1 MEKEYNKYLWS
12 PKQPRV
18 YGISP
23 LTISGTPMPEEDVAT
38 SLKVENSQQR
48 FQQNPIVKRSEQW
61 EAQQK
66 QREEE
71 IAASKKWL
79 ELHPEDESDS
89 PYTILERGKHQAI
102 VDGKDPSYYEKMID
116 DGKQFTKGAL
126 GVLSLPYLG
135 AATAGAYGYGASLG
149 ARGLFA
155 GQGIYGLANKDGV
168 RKTYN
173 LTKDAI
179 KGTGSWGDAAKS
191 AGGDALNL
199 AMIIPGTKFL
209 TNVARAG
216 YKPAIAADAIN
227 LATRTTKLPATEPLL
242 NVGWAPKQTIGVT
255 RAGEYDKMF
264 YPNRYDV
271 VHGNANPFGVWLQG
285 KVGTSKPGLKAQ
297 IARDVMANRPAQY
310 RGTVTLGKPI
320 ASVGEVSDR
329 DALSRIIEGTGADG
343 IIYNNVY
350 DNGFNN
356 NQVIHSFVKPEL
368 VDINKPAVV
377 KYYGPTMGKSFAAK
391 SNPNLIDL
399 DTWGMPEYNQLAK
412 KYGYKDW
419 REMIL
424 SDKGDYN
431 QEYKT
436 LIKDQIRRIQAD
448 PQYNGKTI
456 VVSNASLLKPDS
468 GITFA
473 NTPLI
478 PERGILA
485 FRNHQRHPW
494 ESIEHGKQWWDSLQQ
509 KGTPLTI
516 DNRFISDIELTPGNT
531 TLFNTS
537 FSPKGKTSYAFFE
550 RPSKLSEAERLGIPK
565 HERDWDYQFF
575 KSIKEENPALT
586 SYIRAK
592 HFAEQSADNKLTS
605 LFFPKGRILDGDM
618 LVSTDDNLFKY
629 YQNNK
634 KGLPIKLTHKSPNDF
649 YVFDY
654 TRQSKYPDG
663 HFFFSM
669 HNRPQFG
676 KGKISKD
683 FYIYDKNIKP
693 ISEYAGD
700 DMHRINKNTGNY
712 LLQELDSYS
721 ANSALIQD
729 AIHNKTPHTIYG
741 YDSGS
746 NFTEGMYEFAVPRN
760 TQMKLVDPITYDD
773 NGHIIKLSKR
783 DNFKNPDFRYKQG
796 GILKR
801 VESGKSG
808 IHIKPENRGKFTA
821 LKKRTGKS
829 STWYKE
835 HGTPAQKKMAVFAL
849 NAKKWKHK

>member
-1 MEKEYNKYLWS
+1 MGDKKQRIIPAHYSWNSSIFTRGVIDPIKRKLGWVDENKHPVSLKESATGQEWDRVKDTAKGAGKLVATGLAFSNPVTASATMAPLITGSQAYFISEGLKDAYN
-12 PKQPRV
+12 RV
-18 YGISP
+18 MSSNKTAADGAMIA
-23 LTISGTPMPEEDVAT
+23 LDVAGAVPAF
-38 SLKVENSQQR
+38 S
-48 FQQNPIVKRSEQW
+48 
-61 EAQQK
+61 
-66 QREEE
+66 
-71 IAASKKWL
+71 
-79 ELHPEDESDS
+79 
-89 PYTILERGKHQAI
+89 AI
-102 VDGKDPSYYEKMID
+102 RN
-116 DGKQFTKGAL
+116 GAKY
-126 GVLSLPYLG
+126 VLP
-135 AATAGAYGYGASLG
+135 T
-149 ARGLFA
+149 
-155 GQGIYGLANKDGV
+155 
-168 RKTYN
+168 
-173 LTKDAI
+173 
-179 KGTGSWGDAAKS
+179 AAKTV
-191 AGGDALNL
+191 APAL
-199 AMIIPGTKFL
+199 
-209 TNVARAG
+209 
-216 YKPAIAADAIN
+216 IAKQISK
-227 LATRTTKLPATEPLL
+227 TKLPATEPLL

-255 RAGEYDKMF
+255 RAGEYDNMF

-285 KVGTSKPGLKAQ
+285 KVGTPKPGLKAQ
-297 IARDVMANRPAQY
+297 IARNVMANRPAQY
-310 RGTVTLGKPI
+310 RGTVTLRKPI

-473 NTPLI
+473 NAPLI
-478 PERGILA
+478 PERNILA

-537 FSPKGKTSYAFFE
+537 FSPKGRTSYAFFE
-550 RPSKLSEAERLGIPK
+550 RPSKLSEAERFGIPK
-565 HERDWDYQFF
+565 HERNWDYQFY
-575 KSIKEENPALT
+575 KSIKEKNPELT

-592 HFAEQSADNKLTS
+592 HFAEQSPDNKLTS
-605 LFFPKGRILDGDM
+605 LFFPKGRTLDGDM

-669 HNRPQFG
+669 HDRPQFG

-693 ISEYAGD
+693 ISEYTGD

-721 ANSALIQD
+721 ANRALIQD
-729 AIHNKTPHTIYG
+729 AVHNKALNTIYG

-746 NFTEGMYEFAVPRN
+746 NFVEGMYEFAVPRN
-760 TQMKLVDPITYDD
+760 TQMKLVDPITYDN

-808 IHIKPENRGKFTA
+808 IHIKPENRGKLTR
-821 LKKRTGKS
+821 LKKRTGK
-829 STWYKE
+829 TEAELWKE
-835 HGTPAQKKMAVFAL
+835 GNPAVRKMITFAR
-849 NAKKWKHK
+849 NARKWKH

>member
-1 MEKEYNKYLWS
+1 MGDKKQRIIPAHYSWNSSIFTRGVVDPIKRKLGWVDENERPVLLKESATGQELDRMKETAKGAGKLVATGLAFGNPVTTSTVMAPLITGSQAYFMTEGLKDAYDRITSPNKTAADGAMVAL
-12 PKQPRV
+12 
-18 YGISP
+18 
-23 LTISGTPMPEEDVAT
+23 DVA
-38 SLKVENSQQR
+38 
-48 FQQNPIVKRSEQW
+48 
-61 EAQQK
+61 
-66 QREEE
+66 
-71 IAASKKWL
+71 
-79 ELHPEDESDS
+79 
-89 PYTILERGKHQAI
+89 
-102 VDGKDPSYYEKMID
+102 
-116 DGKQFTKGAL
+116 GA
-126 GVLSLPYLG
+126 VPAFS
-135 AATAGAYGYGASLG
+135 
-149 ARGLFA
+149 
-155 GQGIYGLANKDGV
+155 
-168 RKTYN
+168 
-173 LTKDAI
+173 AI
-179 KGTGSWGDAAKS
+179 KNGAKYVLPTAAKTV
-191 AGGDALNL
+191 APAL
-199 AMIIPGTKFL
+199 
-209 TNVARAG
+209 
-216 YKPAIAADAIN
+216 IAKQISK
-227 LATRTTKLPATEPLL
+227 TKLPATEPLL

-255 RAGEYDKMF
+255 RAGEYDNMF

-285 KVGTSKPGLKAQ
+285 KVGTPKPGLKAQ
-297 IARDVMANRPAQY
+297 IARNVMANRLAQY

-329 DALSRIIEGTGADG
+329 NALSRIIEGTGADG

-478 PERGILA
+478 PERSILA

-537 FSPKGKTSYAFFE
+537 FSPKGRTSYAFFE
-550 RPSKLSEAERLGIPK
+550 RPSKLPEAERLGIPK

-586 SYIRAK
+586 SYIRTK
-592 HFAEQSADNKLTS
+592 HFAEKSADNKLTS
-605 LFFPKGRILDGDM
+605 SFFPKGRTLDENM
-618 LVSTDDNLFKY
+618 WFSADDNLWKY

-634 KGLPIKLTHKSPNDF
+634 KDLPIKMTHKSPNDF

-669 HNRPQFG
+669 HDRPQFG

-693 ISEYAGD
+693 ISEYTGD
-700 DMHRINKNTGNY
+700 DLHIIDKNTGNY
-712 LLQELDSYS
+712 LLRELDSNS
-721 ANSALIQD
+721 ANSALLQD
-729 AIHNKTPHTIYG
+729 AVHNKTPNTIYG

-746 NFTEGMYEFAVPRN
+746 NFVEGMYEFAVPRN
-760 TQMKLVDPITYDD
+760 TQMKLVDPITYDN

-783 DNFKNPDFRYKQG
+783 DDFKNPDFRYKQG

-808 IHIKPENRGKFTA
+808 IHIKPENRGKLTR

-829 STWYKE
+829 EAELWKE
-835 HGTPAQKKMAVFAL
+835 GDPAIRKMITFAR
-849 NAKKWKHK
+849 NSRKWKHK

>member
-1 MEKEYNKYLWS
+1 MGNKKQRIIPAHYSWNSSIFTRGVVDPIKRKLGWVDENERPISLKESATGQELDRMKDTAKGAGKLVATGLAFGNPVTTSSTIAPLITGSQAYFMTGGLKDAYDRVTSPNKTAADGAMVAL
-12 PKQPRV
+12 
-18 YGISP
+18 
-23 LTISGTPMPEEDVAT
+23 DVAGVVPAF
-38 SLKVENSQQR
+38 S
-48 FQQNPIVKRSEQW
+48 
-61 EAQQK
+61 
-66 QREEE
+66 
-71 IAASKKWL
+71 
-79 ELHPEDESDS
+79 
-89 PYTILERGKHQAI
+89 AI
-102 VDGKDPSYYEKMID
+102 RN
-116 DGKQFTKGAL
+116 GAKY
-126 GVLSLPYLG
+126 VLP
-135 AATAGAYGYGASLG
+135 T
-149 ARGLFA
+149 
-155 GQGIYGLANKDGV
+155 
-168 RKTYN
+168 
-173 LTKDAI
+173 
-179 KGTGSWGDAAKS
+179 AAKTVVP
-191 AGGDALNL
+191 AL
-199 AMIIPGTKFL
+199 
-209 TNVARAG
+209 
-216 YKPAIAADAIN
+216 IAKQISK
-227 LATRTTKLPATEPLL
+227 TKLPATEPLL

-255 RAGEYDKMF
+255 RAGEYDNMF

-285 KVGTSKPGLKAQ
+285 KVGTPKPGLKAQ
-297 IARDVMANRPAQY
+297 IARNVMANRPAQY

-368 VDINKPAVV
+368 IDINKPAVV

-478 PERGILA
+478 PERSILA

-516 DNRFISDIELTPGNT
+516 DNRFISNIELTPGNT

-537 FSPKGKTSYAFFE
+537 FSPKGRTSYAFFE
-550 RPSKLSEAERLGIPK
+550 RPSKLSEAERFGIPK
-565 HERDWDYQFF
+565 HERNWDYQFF
-575 KSIKEENPALT
+575 KSIKEKNPALT
-586 SYIRAK
+586 SYIRTK
-592 HFAEQSADNKLTS
+592 HFAEQSTDNKLTS
-605 LFFPKGRILDGDM
+605 SFFPKGRTLDEDM
-618 LVSTDDNLFKY
+618 WFSADDNLWKY

-634 KGLPIKLTHKSPNDF
+634 KDLPIKMTHKSPNDF

-669 HNRPQFG
+669 HDRPQFG

-693 ISEYAGD
+693 ISEYTGD
-700 DMHRINKNTGNY
+700 DLHIIDKNTGNY
-712 LLQELDSYS
+712 LLRELDSNS
-721 ANSALIQD
+721 ANSALLQD
-729 AIHNKTPHTIYG
+729 AVHNKTPNTIYG

-746 NFTEGMYEFAVPRN
+746 NFVEGMYEFAVPRN
-760 TQMKLVDPITYDD
+760 TQMKLVDPITYDN

-808 IHIKPENRGKFTA
+808 IHIKPENRGKLTR

-829 STWYKE
+829 ESELWKE
-835 HGTPAQKKMAVFAL
+835 GNPAVRKMITFAR
-849 NAKKWKHK
+849 NARKWKH

>member
-1 MEKEYNKYLWS
+1 MGNKKQRIIPAHYSWNSSIFTRGVVDPIKRKLGWVDENERPVLLKESATGQELDRMKETAKGAGKLVATGLAFGNPVTTSTVMAPLITGSQAYFMTEGLKDAYDRITSPNKTAADGAMVAL
-12 PKQPRV
+12 
-18 YGISP
+18 
-23 LTISGTPMPEEDVAT
+23 DVA
-38 SLKVENSQQR
+38 
-48 FQQNPIVKRSEQW
+48 
-61 EAQQK
+61 
-66 QREEE
+66 
-71 IAASKKWL
+71 
-79 ELHPEDESDS
+79 
-89 PYTILERGKHQAI
+89 
-102 VDGKDPSYYEKMID
+102 
-116 DGKQFTKGAL
+116 GA
-126 GVLSLPYLG
+126 VPAFS
-135 AATAGAYGYGASLG
+135 
-149 ARGLFA
+149 
-155 GQGIYGLANKDGV
+155 
-168 RKTYN
+168 
-173 LTKDAI
+173 AI
-179 KGTGSWGDAAKS
+179 KNGAKYVLPTAAKTV
-191 AGGDALNL
+191 APAL
-199 AMIIPGTKFL
+199 
-209 TNVARAG
+209 
-216 YKPAIAADAIN
+216 IAKQISK
-227 LATRTTKLPATEPLL
+227 TKLPATEPLL

-255 RAGEYDKMF
+255 RAGEYDNMF

-285 KVGTSKPGLKAQ
+285 KVGTPKPGLKAQ
-297 IARDVMANRPAQY
+297 IARNVMANRLAQY

-329 DALSRIIEGTGADG
+329 NALSRIIEGTGADG

-473 NTPLI
+473 NIPLI
-478 PERGILA
+478 PERSILA

-537 FSPKGKTSYAFFE
+537 FSPKGRTSYAFFE
-550 RPSKLSEAERLGIPK
+550 RPSKLPEAERLGIPK

-586 SYIRAK
+586 SYIRTK
-592 HFAEQSADNKLTS
+592 HFAEKSADNKLTS
-605 LFFPKGRILDGDM
+605 SFFPKGRTLDEDM
-618 LVSTDDNLFKY
+618 WFSADDNLWKY

-634 KGLPIKLTHKSPNDF
+634 KDLPIKMTHKSPNDF

-669 HNRPQFG
+669 HDRPQFG

-683 FYIYDKNIKP
+683 FYIYDKNVKP
-693 ISEYAGD
+693 ISEYTGD
-700 DMHRINKNTGNY
+700 DLHIIDKNTGNY
-712 LLQELDSYS
+712 LLRELDSNS
-721 ANSALIQD
+721 ANSALLQD
-729 AIHNKTPHTIYG
+729 AVHNKTPNTIYG

-746 NFTEGMYEFAVPRN
+746 NFVEGMYEFAVPRN
-760 TQMKLVDPITYDD
+760 TQMKLVDPITYDN

-849 NAKKWKHK
+849 NARKWKHK

>member
-1 MEKEYNKYLWS
+1 MGNKKQRIIPAHYSWNSSIFTRGVVDPIKRKLGWVDENERPVLLKESATGQELDRMKETAKGAGKLVATGLAFGNPVTTSTVMAPLITGSQAYFMTEGLKDAYDRITSPNKTAADGAMVAL
-12 PKQPRV
+12 
-18 YGISP
+18 
-23 LTISGTPMPEEDVAT
+23 DVA
-38 SLKVENSQQR
+38 
-48 FQQNPIVKRSEQW
+48 
-61 EAQQK
+61 
-66 QREEE
+66 
-71 IAASKKWL
+71 
-79 ELHPEDESDS
+79 
-89 PYTILERGKHQAI
+89 
-102 VDGKDPSYYEKMID
+102 
-116 DGKQFTKGAL
+116 GA
-126 GVLSLPYLG
+126 VPAFS
-135 AATAGAYGYGASLG
+135 
-149 ARGLFA
+149 
-155 GQGIYGLANKDGV
+155 
-168 RKTYN
+168 
-173 LTKDAI
+173 AI
-179 KGTGSWGDAAKS
+179 KNGAKYVLPTAAKTV
-191 AGGDALNL
+191 APAL
-199 AMIIPGTKFL
+199 
-209 TNVARAG
+209 
-216 YKPAIAADAIN
+216 IAKQISK
-227 LATRTTKLPATEPLL
+227 TKLPATEPLL

-255 RAGEYDKMF
+255 RAGEYDNMF

-285 KVGTSKPGLKAQ
+285 KVGTPKPGLKAQ
-297 IARDVMANRPAQY
+297 IARNVMANRLAQY

-329 DALSRIIEGTGADG
+329 NALSRIIEGTGADG

-478 PERGILA
+478 PERSILA

-537 FSPKGKTSYAFFE
+537 FSPKGRTSYAFFE
-550 RPSKLSEAERLGIPK
+550 RPSKLPEAERLGIPK

-586 SYIRAK
+586 SYIRTK
-592 HFAEQSADNKLTS
+592 HFAEKSADNKLTS
-605 LFFPKGRILDGDM
+605 SFFPKGRTLDEDM
-618 LVSTDDNLFKY
+618 WFSADDNLWKY

-634 KGLPIKLTHKSPNDF
+634 KDLPIKMTHKSPNDF

-669 HNRPQFG
+669 HDRPQFG

-683 FYIYDKNIKP
+683 FYIYDKNVKP
-693 ISEYAGD
+693 ISEYTGD
-700 DMHRINKNTGNY
+700 DLHIIDKNTGNY
-712 LLQELDSYS
+712 LLRELDSNS
-721 ANSALIQD
+721 ANSALLQD
-729 AIHNKTPHTIYG
+729 AVHNKTPNTIYG

-746 NFTEGMYEFAVPRN
+746 NFVEGMYEFAVPRN

-849 NAKKWKHK
+849 NARKWKHK